1 MAGFEQKKA
10 YDAIKQAIVTG
21 EFDNGMHLRSA
32 TLAERLGV
40 SRTPVREA
48 LHRLH
53 AEGLVDIFEN
63 RGAFVANYA
72 REDAAEV
79 FDLRAE
85 LESRAAALASQK
97 MTAPQIDELSR
108 FTDRMEKHAGGRWR
122 DIALV
127 TEANKNFHSLI
138 IAAAASR
145 RLSAVIS
152 SIVEIA
158 LVSRTFHSYSSESF
172 ARSIAHHR
180 EMIAAFKVRDEV
192 WAASIMTSHIRAA
205 YHVFLTAELGG

>member
-10 YDAIKQAIVTG
+10 YDAIKQAIVAG
-21 EFDNGMHLRSA
+21 EFDSGMHLRSA

-40 SRTPVREA
+40 SRTPIREA
-48 LHRLH
+48 LQRLH

-85 LESRAAALASQK
+85 LESKAAALASQK
-97 MTAPQIDELSR
+97 LTASQIDELSR
-108 FTDRMEKHAGGRWR
+108 FTDRMERHASGRFR

-138 IAAAASR
+138 ITAAASR

-158 LVSRTFHSYSSESF
+158 LVSRTFHSYSAESF
-172 ARSIAHHR
+172 ARSIAR
-180 EMIAAFKVRDEV
+180 
-192 WAASIMTSHIRAA
+192 T
-205 YHVFLTAELGG
+205 